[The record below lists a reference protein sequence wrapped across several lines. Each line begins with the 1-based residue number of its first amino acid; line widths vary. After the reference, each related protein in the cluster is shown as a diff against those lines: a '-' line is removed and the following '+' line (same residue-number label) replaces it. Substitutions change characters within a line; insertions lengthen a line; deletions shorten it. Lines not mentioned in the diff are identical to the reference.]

1 MEFESP
7 GTFLPVIDMAGGG
20 PFGLEPGQWTDDTSM
35 ALCLAESLVTCAEFN
50 PVDQMDRYVRWA
62 TEGYLSS
69 NGRCFDIGLTVSDA
83 LMHYRNT
90 GDPIAGSADLYSAGN
105 GSLMRLAPVPLF
117 FARDPEEAVRMSGE
131 SSLTTHGTVACVD
144 ACRYFGGLVVGAL
157 QGSTKG
163 ALLSPRY
170 SPVAGLWERE
180 PLCPE
185 IDEVAEGSFL
195 RREPPEIV
203 GSGYVVR
210 SLEAALWAFHNSEN
224 FKEGCLLAVNL
235 GDDADTTAA
244 IYAQLAGA
252 YYGIDGIPAQWR
264 SAITLGEFITG
275 LADGLWE
282 AGG

>member
-1 MEFESP
+1 
-7 GTFLPVIDMAGGG
+7 
-20 PFGLEPGQWTDDTSM
+20 
-35 ALCLAESLVTCAEFN
+35 
-50 PVDQMDRYVRWA
+50 
-62 TEGYLSS
+62 
-69 NGRCFDIGLTVSDA
+69 
-83 LMHYRNT
+83 
-90 GDPIAGSADLYSAGN
+90 
-105 GSLMRLAPVPLF
+105 MRLAPVPLF

-203 GSGYVVR
+203 GSGYVVK
-210 SLEAALWAFHNSEN
+210 SLEAALWAFHNSES

-235 GDDADTTAA
+235 GTMRTPPPPSTPSWPALTTASTGYRRNGGPPSPWESLSPGWPTGFGKRA
-244 IYAQLAGA
+244 GNSGFRHDIPNGPHRRGSTSTEMDEKHIRVGCPAQA
-252 YYGIDGIPAQWR
+252 GIDR
-264 SAITLGEFITG
+264 SAGKADKASPGSPGSAKQTTRLSTWKPNWGFWSITAFART
-275 LADGLWE
+275 
-282 AGG
+282 